1 MKGPPLNEREDII
14 ITTTITSSSSK
25 PLTRIAITAGAALAI
40 VGADSDR
47 LIEEAQRFVAD
58 LGGRVDHGK
67 VRLQQHRGAR
77 LRGVVGPAA
86 NRLAPA
92 DHLAGVL
99 SGDVHPW
106 SRQAHPAHLE
116 ALFGGQLGGEL
127 DQSEVLLEKV
137 RIVGGMGADTGDAE
151 VGALVQAVA
160 AHQKGQAAE
169 EVAALVEDA
178 VGRREDGVV
187 VED

>member
-1 MKGPPLNEREDII
+1 M
-14 ITTTITSSSSK
+14 
-25 PLTRIAITAGAALAI
+25 
-40 VGADSDR
+40 
-47 LIEEAQRFVAD
+47 
-58 LGGRVDHGK
+58 DHGEL
-67 VRLQQHRGAR
+67 RLQQHRGAR

-106 SRQAHPAHLE
+106 SREADSAHLE
-116 ALFGGQLGGEL
+116 APLGGQLGGEL

-137 RIVGGMGADTGDAE
+137 RIVGGMGADAGDAE

-160 AHQKGQAAE
+160 PDEEGQAAE